1 MVPVTFQVQQPG
13 RSWRMILRGSEFK
26 WGSLLQSPRG
36 LIILLCHYVPLK
48 IAWFYYSEYEC
59 FNIYKLTM
67 IEDTIIVPVG
77 PHIYM
82 TNNAVYFLLLKV
94 ILQSCFILS
103 MISMK
108 EVRNTDAG
116 KSPEN
121 THQMWGEN
129 RIRSQILFNP
139 NILVWGHHFL
149 YHLQKPSSYLCL
161 LNLWILNQKG

>member
-1 MVPVTFQVQQPG
+1 
-13 RSWRMILRGSEFK
+13 
-26 WGSLLQSPRG
+26 
-36 LIILLCHYVPLK
+36 
-48 IAWFYYSEYEC
+48 
-59 FNIYKLTM
+59 M

-82 TNNAVYFLLLKV
+82 SNNAVYFLLLKV

-121 THQMWGEN
+121 THQM
-129 RIRSQILFNP
+129 
-139 NILVWGHHFL
+139 
-149 YHLQKPSSYLCL
+149 
-161 LNLWILNQKG
+161 